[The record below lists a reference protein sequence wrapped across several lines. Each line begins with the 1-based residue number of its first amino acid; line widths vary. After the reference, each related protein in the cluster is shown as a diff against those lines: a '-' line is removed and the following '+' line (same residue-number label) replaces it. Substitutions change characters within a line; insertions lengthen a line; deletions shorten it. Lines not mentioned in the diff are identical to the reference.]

1 MDIDECSSSPCQNG
15 AICVDRLAEYA
26 CACSTGFTGANCE
39 EEVQQCEDSPCS
51 NGALCLM
58 EEGAPVCYCVPD
70 YHGERCE
77 ARYDEC
83 QLMQER

>member
-1 MDIDECSSSPCQNG
+1 MN
-15 AICVDRLAEYA
+15 RLAEYA
-26 CACSTGFTGANCE
+26 CACATGFTGANCE